1 MNVLEVGRSWTLF
14 REVGIRDDANSL
26 LSAKSETQF
35 CGLTGLVCIC
45 AGGWLKAQRAQ
56 VRKEHVSRS

>member
-26 LSAKSETQF
+26 LSAKSEDRIQGRESETQF
-35 CGLTGLVCIC
+35 CG
-45 AGGWLKAQRAQ
+45 
-56 VRKEHVSRS
+56 